1 MHFRSWEGSVF
12 VQMSR
17 DQQIEIIVGQ
27 GTLRAYGIDFG
38 CFFCGDSSLCCVEV
52 VSRLKFF

>member
-17 DQQIEIIVGQ
+17 DQQTEIIVGQ
-27 GTLRAYGIDFG
+27 GTLHAYGLDFG
-38 CFFCGDSSLCCVEV
+38 CFFVEIRLCV
-52 VSRLKFF
+52 VLRLSAV